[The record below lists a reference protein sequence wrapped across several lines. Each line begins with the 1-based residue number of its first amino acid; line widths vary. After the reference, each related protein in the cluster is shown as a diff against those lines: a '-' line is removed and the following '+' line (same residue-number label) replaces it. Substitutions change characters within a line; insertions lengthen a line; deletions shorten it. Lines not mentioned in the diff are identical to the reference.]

1 MNKKDKEFICNVEDA
16 LENEKYD
23 DIEAITGDAWDIIE
37 RLLKIVKSLEHSYMV
52 LKKIRQILEAS
63 NEE

>member
-1 MNKKDKEFICNVEDA
+1 MNKKDKEFIYNVEDA

-37 RLLKIVKSLEHSYMV
+37 RLLKIVKSFEHSYMV